1 MNNFPVFKKE
11 FEIYT
16 AYTDK
21 TPVVASNKSN
31 LVRVTSEEIQKHRCK
46 AYKYII

>member
-1 MNNFPVFKKE
+1 MNNFPK

-16 AYTDK
+16 TYTDK

-31 LVRVTSEEIQKHRCK
+31 LTKISSEEIQKGRCK
-46 AYKYII
+46 AYKYLI